1 MNCNFKGHEKL
12 ANISKIPQHPPILS
26 ALPLDRSPVAGVPDV
41 GEGGGAVVGV
51 VAERVEVVGLQPDL
65 ALLVQGQDLAGQ
77 VLALAAAGGGAV
89 LAALVVRVA
98 AFDL

>member
-1 MNCNFKGHEKL
+1 M
-12 ANISKIPQHPPILS
+12 
-26 ALPLDRSPVAGVPDV
+26 
-41 GEGGGAVVGV
+41 
-51 VAERVEVVGLQPDL
+51 VGLQPDL